1 MRVMRFLPVLLA
13 AAALFGA
20 GPAAAEKVV
29 LRMGTNDHFSD
40 PPKTGGQV
48 AFQWLQKTVAE
59 RTNGEVEIKI
69 YPGAQLGAEKDTVKM
84 LKTGGIDITPDS
96 PGNLAALVPEI
107 GLFSASY
114 LFANF
119 EHYEKAVSDE
129 RFFKRLQQIV
139 RERNLGYQLVGIGAT
154 GSRNVYNRVRPVS
167 KPGELKG
174 MKMRVMA
181 SPIEFKVWSTLGML
195 PTTIASTE
203 IYSAL
208 QSGVVDAS
216 ESSVPYIV
224 GNKYYEVA
232 PYITMTNHQI
242 SGHIY
247 LIGDKALAK
256 VPEKHRAALLQ
267 ALYETGPRQIRATAE
282 ISERMLKDL
291 RAKPKVQV
299 STVDPSAYITQLRP
313 IQDEVARNLGV
324 EDLLKIIREHQ

>member
-1 MRVMRFLPVLLA
+1 MKRFLPILLA
-13 AAALFGA
+13 AAAVLA
-20 GPAAAEKVV
+20 TAPAAAEKVV

-40 PPKTGGQV
+40 PPKTGGQT

-84 LKTGGIDITPDS
+84 LKSGGIDITPDS

-119 EHYEKAVSDE
+119 DHYEKAVSDQ
-129 RFFKRLQQIV
+129 RFFKRLQKIV
-139 RERNLGYQLVGIGAT
+139 KDRDLGYQLVGIGAT

-167 KPGELKG
+167 TPAELKG

-232 PYITMTNHQI
+232 PYITLTNHQI

-256 VPEKHRAALLQ
+256 VPEKHRTALLQ
-267 ALYETGPRQIRATAE
+267 ALYEAGPRQIRATAE
-282 ISERMLKDL
+282 LSERMLKDL
-291 RAKPKVQV
+291 KTKPRVQV
-299 STVDPSAYITQLRP
+299 NTVDPKAYIALLRP
-313 IQDEVARNLGV
+313 IQDEVAKSLNV

>member
-1 MRVMRFLPVLLA
+1 MKRLLHAMVASAVLLA
-13 AAALFGA
+13 AGSAMADR
-20 GPAAAEKVV
+20 VV

-40 PPKTGGQV
+40 PPKTGGQI

-114 LFANF
+114 LFGSF
-119 EHYEKAVSDE
+119 EHYEKVVSDE
-129 RFFKRLQQIV
+129 RFFKRLKKTVQD
-139 RERNLGYQLVGIGAT
+139 RNLGYQLVGIGAT
-154 GSRNVYNRVRPVS
+154 GSRSVYNRVRPVDT
-167 KPGELKG
+167 PAELKG

-181 SPIEFKVWSTLGML
+181 SPTEFKVWSTLGML

-208 QSGVVDAS
+208 QSGVVDAA
-216 ESSVPYIV
+216 ESSMPYIV

-232 PYITMTNHQI
+232 PYITLTNHQI
-242 SGHIY
+242 SGHMY

-256 VPEKHRAALLQ
+256 VPEKHRAALLKT
-267 ALYETGPRQIRATAE
+267 LYETGPRHIRATARL
-282 ISERMLKDL
+282 SEQKLQEL
-291 RAKPKVQV
+291 RAKPGVKV
-299 STVDPSAYITQLRP
+299 STVDPAAFVAQLRP
-313 IQDEVARNLGV
+313 IQDEVAKSLGV
-324 EDLLKIIREHQ
+324 EDLLQIIREHQ

>member
-1 MRVMRFLPVLLA
+1 MKRLVQVMMASAILLA
-13 AAALFGA
+13 AGSAMAD
-20 GPAAAEKVV
+20 KVV

-40 PPKTGGQV
+40 PPKIGGQI

-84 LKTGGIDITPDS
+84 LKSGGIDITPDS

-114 LFANF
+114 LFASF
-119 EHYEKAVSDE
+119 EHYEKVVSDE
-129 RFFKRLQQIV
+129 RFFSRLKKIV
-139 RERNLGYQLVGIGAT
+139 QDRNLGYQLVGIGAT
-154 GSRNVYNRVRPVS
+154 GSRSVYNRVRPVGT
-167 KPGELKG
+167 PADLKG

-181 SPIEFKVWSTLGML
+181 SPTEFKIWSTLGML

-232 PYITMTNHQI
+232 PYITLTNHQI
-242 SGHIY
+242 SGHMY

-256 VPEKHRAALLQ
+256 VPAKHRAALLKT
-267 ALYETGPRQIRATAE
+267 LYETGPQHIRATARM
-282 ISERMLKDL
+282 SEQKLEEL
-291 RAKPKVQV
+291 RAKPGVKVN
-299 STVDPSAYITQLRP
+299 TVNPSAFIAQLRP
-313 IQDEVARNLGV
+313 IQDEVAKGLGV